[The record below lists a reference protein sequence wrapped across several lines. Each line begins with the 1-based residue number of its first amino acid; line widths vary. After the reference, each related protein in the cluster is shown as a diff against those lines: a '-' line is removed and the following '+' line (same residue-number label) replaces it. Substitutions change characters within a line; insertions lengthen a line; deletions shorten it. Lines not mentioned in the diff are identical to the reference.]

1 MWELHVPTPVDFQG
15 MAVLQSKAFHPPHE
29 WTCRPRNYPQAT
41 HHIRNYYGTYQRYFR
56 DCPRKLDMC
65 RIIKSPNDSTVIL
78 AACQL
83 MTRRDPKQKDR
94 VIVFVEW
101 IACLPDHQGQGI
113 GSQLLAW
120 AAAFSKEEMN
130 VTVLSL
136 FVIQSNT
143 RARRLYERKGFVIL
157 GRRPIWS
164 YLNMPTQRRRRK
176 VKVSEGVVSKLFQT
190 FLGCRFD
197 TGASKK
203 CKRTW
208 WTSQWPRL
216 PT

>member
-1 MWELHVPTPVDFQG
+1 

-157 GRRPIWS
+157 GRRPRR
-164 YLNMPTQRRRRK
+164 NMDLSQHANTKKTKESKGVRRRC
-176 VKVSEGVVSKLFQT
+176 VQAFSDFP
-190 FLGCRFD
+190 
-197 TGASKK
+197 
-203 CKRTW
+203 W
-208 WTSQWPRL
+208 L
-216 PT
+216 PFRHWSVQEMQKDLVDLSVAAPTHVNS